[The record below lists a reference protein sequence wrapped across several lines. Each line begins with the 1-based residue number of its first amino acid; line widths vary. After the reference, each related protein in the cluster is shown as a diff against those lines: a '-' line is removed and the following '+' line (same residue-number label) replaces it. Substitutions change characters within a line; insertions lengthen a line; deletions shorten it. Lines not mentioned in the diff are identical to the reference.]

1 MNKTEYLENAYWT
14 DQMIAGKI
22 SQLRCLNDLATK
34 VNSVMSLVPPS
45 GTRNVHELED
55 TVIKIVDLQREINKD
70 IDCIIDFRRELSIA
84 INKMADPELRSL
96 LTLRYLGFKKWEDVA
111 LEMGYS
117 VQHIYRLKKKAIAAV
132 EIKDESKC

>member
-1 MNKTEYLENAYWT
+1 MNKTEYLEHGYWAN
-14 DQMIAGKI
+14 QMIAGKI
-22 SQLRCLNDLATK
+22 SQLQDLNDMTTK
-34 VNSVMSLVPPS
+34 VNSVMSIVPPS
-45 GTRNVHELED
+45 GTRNVHKMED
-55 TVIKIVDLQREINKD
+55 TVIKIVDLQREINND
-70 IDCIIDFRRELSIA
+70 IDGLVDFKRELTTV
-84 INKMADPELRSL
+84 INKVADPELRSL